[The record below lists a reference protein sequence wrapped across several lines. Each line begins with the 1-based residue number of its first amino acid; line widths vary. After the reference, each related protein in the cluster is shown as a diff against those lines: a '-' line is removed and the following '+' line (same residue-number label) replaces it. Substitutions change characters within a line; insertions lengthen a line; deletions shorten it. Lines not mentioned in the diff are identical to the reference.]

1 MAAALPFCVINYC
14 LTGWIPDSLDHYYLD
29 SFRIMILL
37 LVVFNLMVSSPR
49 VGSSSSTNSWQS
61 PIAYNVLLHRL
72 GKVNFFRGLLT
83 TIKWMPLFMVFF
95 GGISIHLS
103 KAILCHFFSIKMEW
117 NSTAK
122 ELEATGFFIGMD
134 KIIKDFKYMYII
146 VILITGAMIYLGLYA
161 PKGFQ
166 ISNFSMVV
174 PVANQIGC
182 HFLLPLALGLF

>member
-37 LVVFNLMVSSPR
+37 LLVFNLV
-49 VGSSSSTNSWQS
+49 S
-61 PIAYNVLLHRL
+61 PIAYNYLLMRMR
-72 GKVNFFRGLLT
+72 KRNFFAGLWE
-83 TIKWMPLFMVFF
+83 TIKWMPLFMIFF

-103 KAILCHFFSIKMEW
+103 KAILCHFLSIKMEW

-134 KIIKDFKYMYII
+134 KILKDFKYMYII
-146 VILITGAMIYLGLYA
+146 VLLLTGVLIYMALYA
-161 PKGFQ
+161 PQGWQ
-166 ISNFSMVV
+166 IVNFSMIV
-174 PVANQIGC
+174 PVANQLGC

>member
-1 MAAALPFCVINYC
+1 MAAALPFCLINYC

-37 LVVFNLMVSSPR
+37 LLVFNLI
-49 VGSSSSTNSWQS
+49 VGSRPTFTIYQTNIQKS
-61 PIAYNVLLHRL
+61 PLAYNIMLHRL
-72 GKVNFFRGLLT
+72 GKVNFFRGLWT

-103 KAILCHFFSIKMEW
+103 KAIFCHFFSIKMEW

-134 KIIKDFKYMYII
+134 KIFKDFKYMYII
-146 VILITGAMIYLGLYA
+146 VLLITGGMIYLGLYA
-161 PKGFQ
+161 PKGKQ
-166 ISNFSMVV
+166 ILIPSCTE
-174 PVANQIGC
+174 QE
-182 HFLLPLALGLF
+182 LTQRPLQAG